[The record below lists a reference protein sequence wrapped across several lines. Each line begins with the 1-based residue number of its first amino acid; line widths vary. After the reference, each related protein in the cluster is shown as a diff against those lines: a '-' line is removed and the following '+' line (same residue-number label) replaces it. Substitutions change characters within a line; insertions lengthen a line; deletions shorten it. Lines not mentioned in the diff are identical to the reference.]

1 MKLWGGRFTKET
13 DKTANDFQAS
23 IHFDQRMYQEDITGS
38 MAHAAMLGRQGIIT
52 EEDAQTIIRGLAE
65 VLAEIEEGKLEFTA
79 DNEDIHMNVETFL
92 TAKIGATGKRLHTAR
107 SRNDQVALDMRL
119 YVKKEI
125 RAIQEDILTS
135 LDALLTQ
142 ARAHTRAVM
151 PAYTHLQ
158 RAQPVTFGHYMLA
171 WSEMLRRDYTR
182 LCDCYERMDELPL
195 GAGACASTTYPLDRR
210 SVAAELGFA
219 RVTGNSLDAVS
230 DRDYC
235 IELLSALSILM
246 MHLSRMCEELI
257 MWCSWEFRFV
267 EMDESYS
274 TGSSIMPQKKNPD
287 MAELIR
293 GKTGRV
299 YGDLM
304 GLLTVMKSLPLAYNK
319 DMQEDKE
326 GVYDAIDTVKICL
339 EVFAPM
345 VATMN
350 VREDNLRAAAGHGF
364 INATDAAD
372 YLVRQGL
379 PFRDAYTAVGK
390 LVAYCTQNG
399 KLLEELPLET
409 LREISPAFGEDVYEA
424 LSLDTC
430 VNDRK
435 VEGGPAEASVNAQIV
450 RLEKFIADARA

>member
-13 DKTANDFQAS
+13 DKVANDFQAS
-23 IHFDQRMYQEDITGS
+23 IHFDQRMYKEDITGS

-52 EEDAQTIIRGLAE
+52 KEDADTIIAGLAE
-65 VLAEIEEGKLEFTA
+65 VLAEIEAGKLEFTS

-125 RAIQEDILTS
+125 RAIQDGI
-135 LDALLTQ
+135 LDALDALMEQ
-142 ARAHTRAVM
+142 AKAHPRAVM

-171 WSEMLRRDYTR
+171 WSEMLRRDFTR
-182 LCDCYERMDELPL
+182 LSDCYERMDELPL

-210 SVAAELGFA
+210 SVADELGFA
-219 RVTGNSLDAVS
+219 RITGNSLDAVS

-304 GLLTVMKSLPLAYNK
+304 GLLTDLRLTQTASRS
-319 DMQEDKE
+319 
-326 GVYDAIDTVKICL
+326 
-339 EVFAPM
+339 VFAS
-345 VATMN
+345 
-350 VREDNLRAAAGHGF
+350 F
-364 INATDAAD
+364 
-372 YLVRQGL
+372 
-379 PFRDAYTAVGK
+379 K
-390 LVAYCTQNG
+390 
-399 KLLEELPLET
+399 
-409 LREISPAFGEDVYEA
+409 
-424 LSLDTC
+424 
-430 VNDRK
+430 
-435 VEGGPAEASVNAQIV
+435 
-450 RLEKFIADARA
+450 KFL